1 MSSFSE
7 QQEEIKM
14 MTTPWEWP
22 AWPFLPVKKHSS
34 TPGEWPEC
42 ALMADLGNAGFSN
55 VLPVIYEGNLFN
67 FGNEPFDK
75 DKVIARY
82 ESIDALVADG
92 WVVD

>member
-22 AWPFLPVKKHSS
+22 AWPFLPVKKRI
-34 TPGEWPEC
+34 PGEWPDC
-42 ALMADLGNAGFSN
+42 ALMVDLGTAEFHD
-55 VLPVIYEGNLFN
+55 VQPVIYEGNIFN
-67 FGNEPFDK
+67 FSNEPFDK
-75 DKVIARY
+75 DKVKARY
-82 ESIDALVADG
+82 ESIDALVEDG